1 MASTTYEPI
10 QSQTLGST
18 QATVTFSSIPQGYTD
33 LVLVIANVTAQ
44 IDNVAISL
52 NGDTGS
58 NYSRTILQGNGS
70 TASSSRNN
78 SQSYLYTMYKDTA
91 GGDPVISISQFQNYS
106 NTNIYKTVLTRQET
120 NSSGTKAVQAIA
132 SLWRNTSAI
141 TTILLT
147 SGNANFNAGSIFT
160 LYGIADASVATGVKA
175 TGGIITYD
183 DTYYYHTFGAS
194 GTFTPKQSLTA
205 DYLVVAGGGGGAF
218 GGGGAGGLRSTMGT
232 TGGGGSLE
240 SSLSLTAQS
249 YTITVGAGGAGGV
262 PNTVNAA
269 VNGSTSSI
277 SGSGLTTI
285 TSTGGGRGGMEY
297 AGGSNGGSGGGA
309 GRGGQWYT
317 AGTGTANQGYA
328 GGANNANPP
337 YPSGGGGGAGAAA
350 AGAGTGGTAGGV
362 GVQITALATAT
373 GTGANSGYYAGGG
386 GGAGDTTS
394 GGTGR
399 GAGGLGGGGA
409 AGASTGTAGTTNT
422 GGGGG
427 GAGGEVGS
435 GNGGAG
441 GSGIVIIR
449 YTKA

>member
-1 MASTTYEPI
+1 MATTTYEPI
-10 QSQTLGST
+10 ESKVLGS
-18 QATVTFSSIPQGYTD
+18 ATTSVIFSNIPQTYTD
-33 LVLVIANVTAQ
+33 LILVCDGALSGSGVKLINFNGSGSSYSCT
-44 IDNVAISL
+44 SL
-52 NGDTGS
+52 VGTGS
-58 NYSRTILQGNGS
+58 A
-70 TASSSRNN
+70 TASSSYTDPYIDVWN
-78 SQSYLYTMYKDTA
+78 SSTNRYTNT
-91 GGDPVISISQFQNYS
+91 IQINNYS
-106 NTNIYKTVLTRQET
+106 NSTTFKTYLAKQDA
-120 NSSGTKAVQAIA
+120 SSTATEAIIGT
-132 SLWRNTSAI
+132 WRNTAAI
-141 TTILLT
+141 TSLTITT
-147 SGNANFNAGSIFT
+147 SGTNLTAGSTFV
-160 LYGIADASVATGVKA
+160 LYGIANADVATEIKA
-175 TGGIITYD
+175 TGGVITYD
-183 DTYYYHTFGAS
+183 STYYYHTFGAS
-194 GTFTPKQSLTA
+194 GTFTPKQSITA

-240 SSLSLTAQS
+240 SSLSLTAQP

>member
-1 MASTTYEPI
+1 MATTTYEPI
-10 QSQTLGST
+10 QSEVLGSAA
-18 QATVTFSSIPQGYTD
+18 ATVTFSSIPQGYTD
-33 LVLVIANVTAQ
+33 LVLVINGTRTTNNGDVTLR
-44 IDNVAISL
+44 INS
-52 NGDTGS
+52 DTGS
-58 NYSRTILQGNGS
+58 NYSFTRVTGNGS
-70 TASSSRNN
+70 SVVSQRTSNDNIGYTGVLSN
-78 SQSYLYTMYKDTA
+78 SVRGTITVNLL
-91 GGDPVISISQFQNYS
+91 NYS
-106 NTNIYKTVLTRQET
+106 STNCYKTWLTRFAVIGDRT
-120 NSSGTKAVQAIA
+120 GAYITSWRSS
-132 SLWRNTSAI
+132 SAI
-141 TTILLT
+141 TNIVVGCGADTFT
-147 SGNANFNAGSIFT
+147 AGSTFT
-160 LYGIADASVATGVKA
+160 LYGIANAAVATGVKA